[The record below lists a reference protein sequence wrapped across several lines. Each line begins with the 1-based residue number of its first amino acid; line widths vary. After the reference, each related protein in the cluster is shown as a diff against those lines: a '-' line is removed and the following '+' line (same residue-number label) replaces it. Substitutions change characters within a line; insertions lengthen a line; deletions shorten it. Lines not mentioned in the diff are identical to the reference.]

1 MDVRC
6 DKEEKKKPE
15 TMSTSEWLTKDETP
29 EERTAVDAWLKTGK
43 FSVLAKEGA
52 ILLE

>member
-1 MDVRC
+1 MMK
-6 DKEEKKKPE
+6 KEKEKKEQLE

-29 EERTAVDAWLKTGK
+29 EERMEIDAWLKTGK

-52 ILLE
+52 IFQE

>member
-1 MDVRC
+1 MT
-6 DKEEKKKPE
+6 KEEKDKQEK
-15 TMSTSEWLTKDETP
+15 MSTSEWLTKDETP
-29 EERTAVDAWLKTGK
+29 EERDAIDAWLKTGK